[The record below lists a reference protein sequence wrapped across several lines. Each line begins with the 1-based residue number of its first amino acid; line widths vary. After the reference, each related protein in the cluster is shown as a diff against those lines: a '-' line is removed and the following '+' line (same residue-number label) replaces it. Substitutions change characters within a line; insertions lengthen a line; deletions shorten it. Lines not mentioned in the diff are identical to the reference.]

1 MTTDIVAFVT
11 NNDAPLTSPTDEPT
25 IRIRRLDTGALVVTD
40 QDMTEIG
47 DGLWSYSF
55 DESSL
60 LTYGVRVD
68 ADPAASSQVTAAERY
83 YSAIVGPDLARKV
96 LLNKAVTSED
106 TPGVGQKTVDFYNDD
121 QTTVIESIVISA
133 DGLTRTNP

>member
-83 YSAIVGPDLARKV
+83 YS
-96 LLNKAVTSED
+96 
-106 TPGVGQKTVDFYNDD
+106 
-121 QTTVIESIVISA
+121 
-133 DGLTRTNP
+133 